1 MQKFTLNNIEVKQ
14 RKNNGVS
21 IQFYNVAGFEKS
33 IDVILGR
40 DLTGDK
46 YDDRIC
52 YPALEV
58 VSQNNVAVDE
68 NNIFRI
74 QSIKYDD
81 EDSLFYYD
89 DLFDFVTDSVKRYFE
104 KGYNKFISAIINKVI
119 YSNLINTKRKGGTMK
134 K

>member
-1 MQKFTLNNIEVKQ
+1 MKVTIRNFNLNNIEVKQ
-14 RKNNGVS
+14 LNKGVVS
-21 IQFYNVAGFEKS
+21 IQFYNVGGFEKD
-33 IDVILGR
+33 IKLILGR
-40 DLTGDK
+40 DLNGDK

-119 YSNLINTKRKGGTMK
+119 YDNLMKGEFMA
-134 K
+134 